1 MANEIK
7 LKRGSGSDPS
17 ASDLVVGEV
26 AIRTDNG
33 KLFTKKDDGSVAEI
47 SGSGGIDDGD
57 KGDITVSNSGGTF
70 TIDDGVVNNAKVAS
84 NAAIAGSKISPTF
97 TSNFTATGTQHK
109 FTSGTSGDCHVI
121 IEADSDNSNEGDN
134 PLLTF
139 RQDGEIDVSAFGHNF
154 TGNDAS
160 GNTLFI
166 ANSVTNGGI
175 SFRTGTTNGYTN
187 ATERMTIA
195 GDGQVD
201 FAGNVDCNAGL
212 DVTGNISCT
221 GTVDGRDLATDGT
234 KLDGIESN
242 ATADQTAAEI
252 KTLLESNGIVNANV
266 DASAAIAGS
275 KIAPDFGS
283 QNIQTTGDI
292 DLPNNSQIQFGDGTS
307 GQLRIYHMNIFGNE
321 RNRIEGATGTPIEIK
336 GYASDHSAVFNIGG
350 AAELYYDG
358 QKKLETVTGGTTITG
373 TCTATS
379 FAGDGSNLTGISAG
393 GPTGGGSDK
402 IFFENG
408 QTVTTNYTIGDTFGA
423 ACNAMVAGPITINN
437 GVTVTVD
444 TGDNLIIL

>member
-1 MANEIK
+1 
-7 LKRGSGSDPS
+7 
-17 ASDLVVGEV
+17 
-26 AIRTDNG
+26 
-33 KLFTKKDDGSVAEI
+33 
-47 SGSGGIDDGD
+47 
-57 KGDITVSNSGGTF
+57 
-70 TIDDGVVNNAKVAS
+70 
-84 NAAIAGSKISPTF
+84 
-97 TSNFTATGTQHK
+97 
-109 FTSGTSGDCHVI
+109 
-121 IEADSDNSNEGDN
+121 
-134 PLLTF
+134 
-139 RQDGEIDVSAFGHNF
+139 
-154 TGNDAS
+154 
-160 GNTLFI
+160 
-166 ANSVTNGGI
+166 
-175 SFRTGTTNGYTN
+175 
-187 ATERMTIA
+187 
-195 GDGQVD
+195 
-201 FAGNVDCNAGL
+201 
-212 DVTGNISCT
+212 
-221 GTVDGRDLATDGT
+221 

-292 DLPNNSQIQFGDGTS
+292 DLPDNSQIQFGDGTS
-307 GQLRIYHMNIFGNE
+307 GQFRIYHMSIFGNE
-321 RNRIEGATGTPIEIK
+321 KNRIEGATGTPIEIK
-336 GYASDHSAVFNIGG
+336 GYVSDTSAVFNIGG